1 MPPINKTAVKSP
13 IDDNQEDLKEF
24 NLSRVIQLLEQLNK
38 LKSWNK
44 EKIGLRDKII
54 EELKKTQHVEFEAG
68 YDYYGYSKV
77 GEYSDWGKISK
88 NKQGHLKPLANK
100 NVLFV
105 CVGSGRRWK
114 RQYMGAAYK

>member
-1 MPPINKTAVKSP
+1 MPSINKTAVKP
-13 IDDNQEDLKEF
+13 HIDENQEDLKEF
-24 NLSRVIQLLEQLNK
+24 NLSRVIQLLERMKK
-38 LKSWNK
+38 LTSWNK
-44 EKIGLRDKII
+44 EKIRLRDRII
-54 EELKKTQHVEFEAG
+54 EELKKTQHVEFQSG

-88 NKQGHLKPLANK
+88 NKQGHLKQLANK

>member
-1 MPPINKTAVKSP
+1 MPLINKIAVKPPIDENPNDS
-13 IDDNQEDLKEF
+13 KEF

-38 LKSWNK
+38 LNSWNK
-44 EKIGLRDKII
+44 EKIGLRDRII

-68 YDYYGYSKV
+68 CDYYGYSKV

-88 NKQGHLKPLANK
+88 KKQGHLKPLANK

-105 CVGSGRRWK
+105 CVGSGIRWK
-114 RQYMGAAYK
+114 RQYIAAAY